1 MAKRKRKQI
10 DDDLK
15 QTREKLAELEAESRR
30 ADMTPEQEAALDDIE
45 RLQSEIKAKR
55 AEIQEAR
62 KLLARPATIADG
74 APA

>member
-30 ADMTPEQEAALDDIE
+30 ADMTPEQEATQDKIEAL
-45 RLQSEIKAKR
+45 R
-55 AEIQEAR
+55 AEIAAKREEIRELRSA
-62 KLLARPATIADG
+62 
-74 APA
+74 